1 VASKSLLLEH
11 ETFEK
16 YIIFGE
22 NMGPLSAM
30 LTQRKIFY
38 YTDSKFVFRYTIKN
52 I

>member
-1 VASKSLLLEH
+1 VENKSLLLEH
-11 ETFEK
+11 KISGK
-16 YIIFGE
+16 YNIFGE
-22 NMGPLSAM
+22 NIGPLSAM